1 MLDDA
6 RIPRDLFRRLDLRSV
21 ALTVAER
28 ERVHGEALVLRDCEH
43 GGRIESAA
51 EEEDGGPSS
60 GRGGGGRFQRRA
72 SEVKSKARLV
82 LERLRQC
89 VAITQLQPVRR
100 VGDAIS
106 SSRD

>member
-1 MLDDA
+1 MPDDA
-6 RIPRDLFRRLDLRSV
+6 RIPRDPLRRLDLHSV
-21 ALTVAER
+21 ALTVAEC
-28 ERVHGEALVLRDCEH
+28 ECVHGEALVLRDCEH

-51 EEEDGGPSS
+51 EEENGGP
-60 GRGGGGRFQRRA
+60 GGGGGGGGRFQRRA

-100 VGDAIS
+100 VGAAIAS
-106 SSRD
+106 SSA